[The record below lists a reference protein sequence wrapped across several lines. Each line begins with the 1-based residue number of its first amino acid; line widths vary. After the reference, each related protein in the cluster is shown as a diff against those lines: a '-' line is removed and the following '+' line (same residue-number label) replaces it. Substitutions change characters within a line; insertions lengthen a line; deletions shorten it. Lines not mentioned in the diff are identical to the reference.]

1 MLAQINTS
9 DDTPPAATLVQL
21 RQLDDMFLEQVQSM
35 TESASHVQII
45 RDARVE
51 GGAVEQSIEKDNINV
66 DALHVDDEDD
76 EDNELNYGCSN
87 LG

>member
-1 MLAQINTS
+1 MPEAKELNQTDGTRFWA
-9 DDTPPAATLVQL
+9 
-21 RQLDDMFLEQVQSM
+21 M

-66 DALHVDDEDD
+66 TILYNPKTAKTGTHNSKITCIEVTAR
-76 EDNELNYGCSN
+76 N
-87 LG
+87 LLYSGK

>member
-1 MLAQINTS
+1 
-9 DDTPPAATLVQL
+9 
-21 RQLDDMFLEQVQSM
+21 M

-51 GGAVEQSIEKDNINV
+51 GGAVEKDNINV

-76 EDNELNYGCSN
+76 EDDELNDGCSN
-87 LG
+87 LE